1 MNIFTPKRLE
11 SSSRFLWALV
21 LLAFPITSFP
31 YIPFLGTETQV
42 RPLSLYPAALL
53 LAVLAF
59 RSLLEKRLHLWSKS
73 LLPLLGFAL
82 VALISSSMGVFLAP
96 LDQYQSAYDG
106 RVLRAWITFATG
118 VVFALIAIVMNRD
131 NDDLKFTLKWL
142 YIGFSIQ
149 IAWSF
154 VQLLGFYTPNYPFRM
169 AIVNF
174 INFVQP
180 LFVITGLAPYQRISG
195 LTLEPSWLAAEIIT
209 AYLPW
214 AFASLLK
221 GYHWTRRIW
230 VSVVVFI
237 AGIILLIFTYS
248 RGGILIAAVA
258 LLLTFLVA
266 GWGWIRAAWHWFLHP
281 IRSVNSVLVRNVL
294 GIGLRIL
301 ITFAILGSVVGGA
314 YLLSQNAYFAKIW
327 NSQKTDLIA
336 YFIDISAGPRLAV
349 AWAGWTIF
357 EQHPWTGVGL
367 GAAGLYIRN
376 ALPAWSH
383 INISEISVILAPGN
397 TTYPNTKNL
406 YTRLLAETGII
417 GFWLF
422 IAFYMLLMGKILT
435 LLRSIRKE
443 DVFIGVAG
451 LFTLLGIIALGLSQD
466 SLAMPTIWIPLGIL
480 IGLADSR
487 T

>member
-1 MNIFTPKRLE
+1 MKIFTPKRLE

-31 YIPFLGTETQV
+31 FIPFIGTDTQV
-42 RPLSLYPAALL
+42 RPLSLYPAAILM
-53 LAVLAF
+53 AVLVF
-59 RSLLEKRLHLWSKS
+59 RSILEKKLLIWSKS
-73 LLPLLGFAL
+73 LLPLLAFAL
-82 VALISSSMGVFLAP
+82 VAVISSSVGIFLAP

-118 VVFALIAIVMNRD
+118 MVFALIAIVMNHD

-154 VQLLGFYTPNYPFRM
+154 VQLLGFYAPNYFFRM

-174 INFVQP
+174 IKIVQP

-195 LTLEPSWLAAEIIT
+195 LTLEPSWLAAEIIA

-214 AFASLLK
+214 AFAALLK

-237 AGIILLIFTYS
+237 VAIILLIFTYS

-258 LLLTFLVA
+258 MLLTFLVA
-266 GWGWIRAAWHWFLHP
+266 GWSWIRAAWHWFLHP
-281 IRSVNSVLVRNVL
+281 IRSVNSAIVRNLL
-294 GIGLRIL
+294 GMGLRIF
-301 ITFAILGSVVGGA
+301 ISVAILGSVVGGA

-357 EQHPWTGVGL
+357 EQHP
-367 GAAGLYIRN
+367 
-376 ALPAWSH
+376 
-383 INISEISVILAPGN
+383 
-397 TTYPNTKNL
+397 
-406 YTRLLAETGII
+406 
-417 GFWLF
+417 
-422 IAFYMLLMGKILT
+422 
-435 LLRSIRKE
+435 
-443 DVFIGVAG
+443 
-451 LFTLLGIIALGLSQD
+451 
-466 SLAMPTIWIPLGIL
+466 
-480 IGLADSR
+480 
-487 T
+487 